1 MVLSTC
7 VTAVLDAAT
16 VAVLNTLVVFKL
28 DSVAVV
34 APNAVVVEPD
44 AEVLG
49 ISVVAD
55 TRVVAALAD
64 RELPLLL
71 VAKMLEVVE
80 GIAVT
85 AGKGLEVVAAAV
97 VAAMVGVVRLMLV
110 EVVNT
115 ACVVDSSDCSMFG

>member
-1 MVLSTC
+1 M
-7 VTAVLDAAT
+7 TAVLDAAT

-85 AGKGLEVVAAAV
+85 AGKGLEVVAAAA